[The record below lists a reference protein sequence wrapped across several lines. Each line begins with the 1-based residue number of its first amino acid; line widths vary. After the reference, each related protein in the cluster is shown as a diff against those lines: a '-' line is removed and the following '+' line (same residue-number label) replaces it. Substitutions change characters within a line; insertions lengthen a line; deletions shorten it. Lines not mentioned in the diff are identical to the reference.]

1 RSRRGRGL
9 RLRAGRHREPGTG
22 ARRGARL
29 DREPVLRARLGLLP
43 RRGARPGRPRA
54 RLARGPG
61 GLAHRHGPGGHRR
74 AGPLRQ
80 PARGQS
86 HRPALD
92 RAPAAGAHAGG
103 RRAARGQARRGRV
116 RLGAGIAP
124 RADAPADPGHSP
136 AGLRA
141 GRRLRAPLRLPHEGR
156 AAARRG
162 GPGGRFA
169 TGGLSPG
176 RDDHH
181 PRRARGNAPRAGAA
195 HGPGGCRA
203 ACRARLVQS
212 RRHLSVPR
220 GHGDPARRRGGP
232 LLSRRPAL
240 PAALPAV
247 LARQPGR
254 PDVGGARGDR
264 RGADP
269 AVAPGAAALPV
280 PRAFTGVPLVWAAA
294 RDRGGRGR
302 ARTGAPAGR
311 GRAPGRAAR
320 PARRPRRA
328 HRGTLVPRRGTV
340 CSALAHRAGTP
351 AAGIGGGG
359 RARRHDMNLELEG
372 AVTLVAGASK
382 GIGLACARA
391 FAAAG
396 AKVVGVARNARVLE
410 DAATELRREGLE
422 IAIEPADVGD
432 EQAVLTL
439 VDRVEEVHGP
449 ISVLVNSAGAAKR
462 YAPEELCG
470 AAFRQ
475 GMDAKYFTTMYLL
488 DAVVRRM
495 ASRGRGSV
503 VNIIGQG
510 GRRATPHHIP
520 GGAANAALML
530 ATVGYANA
538 YAAHGVRVNAINP
551 GLTLTTRL
559 EEGL

>member
-1 RSRRGRGL
+1 
-9 RLRAGRHREPGTG
+9 
-22 ARRGARL
+22 
-29 DREPVLRARLGLLP
+29 
-43 RRGARPGRPRA
+43 
-54 RLARGPG
+54 
-61 GLAHRHGPGGHRR
+61 
-74 AGPLRQ
+74 
-80 PARGQS
+80 
-86 HRPALD
+86 
-92 RAPAAGAHAGG
+92 
-103 RRAARGQARRGRV
+103 
-116 RLGAGIAP
+116 
-124 RADAPADPGHSP
+124 
-136 AGLRA
+136 
-141 GRRLRAPLRLPHEGR
+141 
-156 AAARRG
+156 
-162 GPGGRFA
+162 
-169 TGGLSPG
+169 
-176 RDDHH
+176 
-181 PRRARGNAPRAGAA
+181 
-195 HGPGGCRA
+195 
-203 ACRARLVQS
+203 
-212 RRHLSVPR
+212 
-220 GHGDPARRRGGP
+220 
-232 LLSRRPAL
+232 
-240 PAALPAV
+240 
-247 LARQPGR
+247 
-254 PDVGGARGDR
+254 
-264 RGADP
+264 
-269 AVAPGAAALPV
+269 
-280 PRAFTGVPLVWAAA
+280 
-294 RDRGGRGR
+294 
-302 ARTGAPAGR
+302 
-311 GRAPGRAAR
+311 
-320 PARRPRRA
+320 
-328 HRGTLVPRRGTV
+328 
-340 CSALAHRAGTP
+340 
-351 AAGIGGGG
+351 
-359 RARRHDMNLELEG
+359 MNLELEG

-510 GRRATPHHIP
+510 GRRAAPHHIP

-559 EEGL
+559 EEGLAAQARSTGRTRDELLAAAVASVPMGRLAEPCEIADVALFLASARASYVTGAVIPMDGGAASVI